1 MTVNYPE
8 MPVKCRFAD
17 RSEKIAAVRAGEAAF
32 SAQLS
37 AVEGRLLAD
46 PDLPAMTLCGP
57 SCSGKTTLCLR
68 LTKSLSQAGRT
79 AKLISVDDFFKD
91 REELNRKAAHFGGKI
106 DYDSADALDLDSL
119 RRCIGELS
127 QKGETDLPVYSLH
140 SGKREG
146 YRRLVREEGDLLIFE
161 GIQTLYPEFIDMMRD
176 FRHLSVFTHVG
187 IGYNADGVAFSPRE
201 IRLIR
206 RIVRDYHH
214 RNSPP
219 AFTLYLWK
227 SVTENEDQNIFPNAV
242 KADLTVNSALPFEL
256 SAIRND
262 LLSILAQIDPES
274 EYYGQGRALAAKF
287 DRIDPLEKDLIPEN
301 SIFHEFVEN

>member
-1 MTVNYPE
+1 MNYQE

-32 SAQLS
+32 SAQLA
-37 AVEGRLLAD
+37 AVEGRLLSE

-68 LTKSLSQAGRT
+68 LTKSLERAGRH
-79 AKLISVDDFFKD
+79 AKLISVDDFFRD
-91 REELNRKAAHFGGKI
+91 REELNRKASHFGGRI
-106 DYDSADALDLDSL
+106 DYDSADALDLDCL
-119 RRCIGELS
+119 RRCVAELS
-127 QKGETDLPVYSLH
+127 QKGETELPVYSLH

-146 YRRLVREEGDLLIFE
+146 YRRLTRREGDLLIFE
-161 GIQTLYPEFIDMMRD
+161 GIQTLYPEFIGMMGGLRY
-176 FRHLSVFTHVG
+176 LSVFTHVG
-187 IGYNADGVAFSPRE
+187 VGYNAGGFSFSPRE
-201 IRLIR
+201 IRFIR

-214 RNSPP
+214 RSSPP
-219 AFTLYLWK
+219 AFTFYLWK
-227 SVTENEDQNIFPNAV
+227 SVTENEDKNIFPNAG

-262 LLSILAQIDPES
+262 LLSILDKIDRES

-287 DRIDPLEKDLIPEN
+287 DGIDPIERDLIPEN
-301 SIFHEFVEN
+301 SIFREFIEN